1 MSESKPPD
9 SAATLVPVA
18 LPATPQKEQ
27 PKTLAELIQEASP
40 EALNA
45 IPSGER
51 TKLAKVTIEQTRF
64 SYRSGMLPEP
74 AELAAYNAI
83 IPQGADRIMK
93 MAEAQS
99 AHRIDLERTVVGSQ
113 QKMESL
119 GQWFGLVIAL
129 FFGTC
134 GSYAALHGQPWF
146 GGIIAG
152 TTLVSLVGIFV
163 YSKQQSKKELV
174 EKRTQQMEPE
184 KPPKPSG
191 SPKKNNQ
198 RSR

>member
-1 MSESKPPD
+1 
-9 SAATLVPVA
+9 
-18 LPATPQKEQ
+18 
-27 PKTLAELIQEASP
+27 
-40 EALNA
+40 
-45 IPSGER
+45 
-51 TKLAKVTIEQTRF
+51 
-64 SYRSGMLPEP
+64 
-74 AELAAYNAI
+74 
-83 IPQGADRIMK
+83 MK

-146 GGIIAG
+146 GGVIAG

>member
-1 MSESKPPD
+1 MSESKPLD
-9 SAATLVPVA
+9 SAAALVPVA

-27 PKTLAELIQEASP
+27 PKNLAELIQEASP

-74 AELAAYNAI
+74 SELAAYNAI

-99 AHRIDLERTVVGSQ
+99 AHRIDLERSVVGSQ
-113 QKMESL
+113 QKTESR
-119 GQWFGLVIAL
+119 GQWFGFIIAL
-129 FFGTC
+129 FFGAC
-134 GSYAALHGQPWF
+134 GLYAALNGQPWF
-146 GGIIAG
+146 GGVIAG
-152 TTLVSLVGIFV
+152 TTLVSLVGTFV
-163 YSKQQSKKELV
+163 YSNRQSRKEIGRAHV
-174 EKRTQQMEPE
+174 
-184 KPPKPSG
+184 
-191 SPKKNNQ
+191 
-198 RSR
+198 